1 MYVQSRPLLDV
12 GEAALAT
19 TAERL
24 LAGLASII
32 DDGKAIAQVSGGVP
46 PYSYQWDD
54 PMQQTT
60 DTAFGLDSGIYNIIV
75 TDSNSCTLSDSVYV
89 GLLTGIEE
97 LESQIRLFP
106 NPSNGILNLEF
117 EGEVS
122 TKLRLS
128 IYNSYGQLILS
139 DEANRLELNLQHLAS
154 DIYIVVLESKNVRKV
169 FHWIKQ

>member
-1 MYVQSRPLLDV
+1 YICFDTNSNIDSIYNLISP
-12 GEAALAT
+12 GGAATFLMDSFKAPGSYGVVVT
-19 TAERL
+19 NSNGCSTDTQWL
-24 LAGLASII
+24 SINSPDSI
-32 DDGKAIAQVSGGVP
+32 DIMLTEVSANSSSSLDGKAIAQVSGGVP

-97 LESQIRLFP
+97 LEAEIRLFP
-106 NPSNGILNLEF
+106 NPSNGILNLEL

-128 IYNSYGQLILS
+128 
-139 DEANRLELNLQHLAS
+139 
-154 DIYIVVLESKNVRKV
+154 
-169 FHWIKQ
+169 